1 MSEEIKVKVDLENIQ
16 NIIWGETVNNFSL
29 KELISWKNNV
39 IWQLD
44 ILIAEEENK
53 LIPKVD
59 IYLLNDINNLLKSI
73 NFTEGED

>member
-1 MSEEIKVKVDLENIQ
+1 ME
-16 NIIWGETVNNFSL
+16 
-29 KELISWKNNV
+29 NNV

>member
-1 MSEEIKVKVDLENIQ
+1 MSEGIEVKVDLENIQ